1 MKFTKAEQNRLNKLT
16 AGLKKNTRLDSGA
29 SIKAYQDKYAPNG
42 KIFKGKWRRWDNRTR
57 TWYDPKVVKA
67 YLNKQEYGTTTPKQD
82 LKYLQAKKLQ
92 IERETGVQYNDP
104 LREEFSRKLV
114 IDDKNQ
120 YGSMYEKEQDA
131 RRQKDR
137 ANLIKLRKNTSFYRL
152 DQAYQAGE
160 LEREEYEWG
169 PGGQP
174 GSSLK
179 INKPLNEEQKDIQR
193 TNTKLLNIPPPNVD
207 NVDKKTIPIE
217 NSTDPL
223 EPTAAILQA
232 DLRALNR
239 LNIQGIKGLKGT
251 NITLAIMRKEQELS
265 KLKGDTYPSLTG
277 RDHHG
282 VGYSTN
288 TEARDWLRINKL

>member
-16 AGLKKNTRLDSGA
+16 AGLKKNTRIDSGV

-104 LREEFSRKLV
+104 LREKFSRKLV

-120 YGSMYEKEQDA
+120 YGSVYEKEQDA

-169 PGGQP
+169 PKGQP

-179 INKPLNEEQKDIQR
+179 INKPLNQEQKKVQE
-193 TNTKLLNIPPPNVD
+193 TNTKLLNIPTSKVD
-207 NVDKKTIPIE
+207 NVDKKPTPIE

-223 EPTAAILQA
+223 DPTAANLQA

-239 LNIQGIKGLKGT
+239 LNTQGIKGLKGT
-251 NITLAIMRKEQELS
+251 NITLAIMRKEQQLS
-265 KLKGDTYPSLTG
+265 KLKGDTHPSLTG

-288 TEARDWLRINKL
+288 REARDWLKINKL